1 MKKHFEK
8 TIGTAVQEFYNRT
21 PFPDYELNRFHSIT
35 DLREAAWPFAKLLDY
50 VIPREATVVDVGC
63 GTGQLSALLSLR
75 RPKVLGLDFSDS
87 SLSKA
92 AQLKEKLRL
101 KTLELRKI
109 DILDKSQID
118 TVREK
123 SDFLLCLGVLHH
135 TGDAYS
141 GFKNILS
148 LLKPGGGL
156 PSVFIIN
163 TAVPPHDGSRL
174 VE

>member
-1 MKKHFEK
+1 M
-8 TIGTAVQEFYNRT
+8 
-21 PFPDYELNRFHSIT
+21 
-35 DLREAAWPFAKLLDY
+35 
-50 VIPREATVVDVGC
+50 
-63 GTGQLSALLSLR
+63 
-75 RPKVLGLDFSDS
+75 
-87 SLSKA
+87 
-92 AQLKEKLRL
+92 KEKLRL

-163 TAVPPHDGSRL
+163 TAVPPHDGADSLRPKYFTAILLSKMLSFVCRSRPRPIKRGL
-174 VE
+174 AVGGMISINIPMRPAIPLGRL